1 VCNSGHFN
9 VEINIA
15 ALKMLSK
22 KVRKIRKFV
31 DEYVL
36 KSGKKIYLLSEGR
49 LVNLSAAEGHPA
61 TVMDMSFSNQALC
74 IEYIVRR
81 AKMNDKLRPGVYTVP
96 REIDSK
102 VASLKLALMGI
113 KIDTLTNEQKK
124 YLESWSY
131 GT

>member
-1 VCNSGHFN
+1 
-9 VEINIA
+9 
-15 ALKMLSK
+15 MLSK

-81 AKMNDKLRPGVYTVP
+81 AKMNDKLQPGVYTVP
-96 REIDSK
+96 REIDNK
-102 VASLKLALMGI
+102 VASLKLTLMGI